1 MPQINWQEIIDG
13 STTVEDVITD
23 IDIDLGS
30 IMNGTAWRDPFT
42 DVEDMRNYIR
52 HNVRNYTDSSC
63 PDIEQYFIWK
73 YRI

>member
-1 MPQINWQEIIDG
+1 MPNINWQEKIDG
-13 STTVEDVITD
+13 DYTVEDVIND
-23 IDIDLGS
+23 IDIELGS

-42 DVEDMRNYIR
+42 DMEDMKNYVS
-52 HNVRNYTDSSC
+52 HNVRNYTDNSR